1 MTVYFNPP
9 LWTWLINCTPLFYF
23 NPIVPTSLQVS
34 QLNRLW
40 PFIEFSF
47 QLRPLFPTSFL
58 AFQLNDFSTI
68 FTYFVPGFCFQ
79 KTRWVMDPHFGFYVD
94 FISLFYLHYKPFDR
108 IFYFGKYQYR
118 MFSSLFRNDSKMEDI
133 LYHVH
138 RMISTIWFISD
149 HITVCNRKV
158 YGSYGHPV
166 KNSELFELDRLSK
179 IIFQSRHLVI
189 TIIHGETT
197 FYAMLFDST

>member
-1 MTVYFNPP
+1 M
-9 LWTWLINCTPLFYF
+9 
-23 NPIVPTSLQVS
+23 
-34 QLNRLW
+34 W

-68 FTYFVPGFCFQ
+68 FIYFVSGFWFQ
-79 KTRWVMDPHFGFYVD
+79 KTRWVMDPHVGFYSH
-94 FISLFYLHYKPFDR
+94 FISLFYLHYIPFDQ
-108 IFYFGKYQYR
+108 IFYFEKYQYR
-118 MFSSLFRNDSKMEDI
+118 MFNSLFRNDSKMEDI

-138 RMISTIWFISD
+138 RMISTIWYGLYPI
-149 HITVCNRKV
+149 IL

-166 KNSELFELDRLSK
+166 QNSELFELDRLSK
-179 IIFQSRHLVI
+179 IIFQSWHLVI

-197 FYAMLFDST
+197 FYTMLFDSNYNIKSVTHLWMKYWSLSQWRY